1 MAVGSR
7 TIWDL
12 GWGSEYVWGQG
23 YTLGILHGIRL
34 EEENG
39 GLEMGF
45 GNCDKK

>member
-23 YTLGILHGIRL
+23 YALHGIRL